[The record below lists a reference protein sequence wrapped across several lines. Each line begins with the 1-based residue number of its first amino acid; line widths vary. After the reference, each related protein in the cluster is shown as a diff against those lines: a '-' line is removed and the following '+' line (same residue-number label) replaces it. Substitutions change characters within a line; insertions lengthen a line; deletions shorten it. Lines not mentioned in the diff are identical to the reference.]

1 MYDRQPD
8 IKIGLYR
15 LIKVTPP
22 LNSASLIFPGLARA
36 HLEMVLESDDSETH
50 LENFDKSAFITELAN
65 FLRIQ
70 PAEITI
76 LKVEKGSVRLL
87 LELPATAAHDLYLMA
102 GDTVQGLP
110 NVPQIENSNRVGQRI
125 RDYELREQ
133 IGVGGSGAV
142 YRAYQPN
149 VLRDVAI
156 KIILPSYANQ
166 PEFIRRFEHEAKV
179 VARLEHMNIVPL
191 YDFWRDENGA
201 YLAMRWLRGGSLRTR
216 LKQSP
221 LEVSTIVRI
230 LNQICA
236 ALDFA
241 HQRGVIHRDIKPDNI
256 LLDESGNAYLSDFGI
271 AKDLDSNLSVTGHG
285 MMDGTPHYMS
295 PEPFRGEPVTPLSD
309 VYGLGIV
316 LYELLTGERPFGNV
330 PMEEIVYKK
339 LHDSPPSVKLRR
351 SELPESVNVVI
362 QKATAKDPTSR
373 YSNVL
378 HLAHAFE
385 QALQLA
391 DVARDGA
398 YSIVITPAG
407 STPVFGKL
415 KSKLYE
421 RADLILEKPRRLIG
435 RDDVVSHVKGLLA
448 ENERVLLQGMGG
460 IGKTSLAA
468 TVAAEWIESAKG
480 SVIWLE
486 AVNEN
491 ADTLFEALARALGE
505 QATIVDKTGDERLE
519 MIRRLLTEKKLLLV
533 IDNIWNERAL
543 YEMMKALPPHLP
555 VLLTSRSPLPIDGEI
570 INVED
575 LTPDNALVLLN
586 YHARQDF
593 SEDNNAQ
600 DLCRLLGY
608 HPFTL
613 EIAGKRLKVN
623 RSMTPMQLIE
633 SIKDA
638 PHELDMPD
646 NFSDAGRKG
655 VKDLLDAS
663 VDELAN
669 PLRNTFVF
677 MGGLFSPVASVE
689 LLSLVADQVP
699 LQSENALNDLQ
710 QRGLVEFAPTT
721 DDAPAHYRLHDLT
734 YSYARA
740 LYKEQFKNRDSVIMA
755 VQSFV
760 DDHASVFDTLEFEQP
775 NILGA
780 VKAAQMTDHVQTV
793 LDIMHV
799 LAVRGYMDARG
810 HTLLLLEQLD
820 NAIDTAR
827 QMQPQP
833 AETLHFLL
841 SKRGNAYVNQGN
853 LAQAFTIYTEA
864 LELAPN
870 STRKAILMS
879 VIGTVRFRQGQDDAA
894 SYLEQAYQIAKSN
907 QDDLALSIVLEHQ
920 GHQAKSQNNHET
932 ALRYFKEALVVAERL
947 SNIDRQFFALLNVG
961 ALEYELNQVN
971 EALVSHKMA
980 YQLAQQNDNLLWIA
994 NALQCMA
1001 EDYDQLGD
1009 RKLAQENFSAA
1020 LASFRAFGA
1029 TARVDEMIQ
1038 FMTDKHYVVAPK

>member
-1 MYDRQPD
+1 MDDRQPD

-22 LNSASLIFPGLARA
+22 LNSDSLIFPGLARA
-36 HLEMVLESDDSETH
+36 HLELVLENDDNEFD
-50 LENFDKSAFITELAN
+50 LLNFDKAAFIADLAS
-65 FLRIQ
+65 FLRVA

-76 LKVEKGSVRLL
+76 LRVEKGSIRLL

-102 GDTVQGLP
+102 GDTVQGIA
-110 NVPQIENSNRVGQRI
+110 NVPRIENSNRVGQRI

-133 IGVGGSGAV
+133 IGIGGSGAV

-166 PEFIRRFEHEAKV
+166 PEFIRRFEHEAKL

-221 LEVSTIVRI
+221 LELSTIVRI
-230 LNQICA
+230 LNQICS

-271 AKDLDSNLSVTGHG
+271 AKDLDSSVSGTGHG

-295 PEPFRGEPVTPLSD
+295 PEPFRGEPVTPVSD
-309 VYGLGIV
+309 VYGLGVV
-316 LYELLTGERPFGNV
+316 LYELLVGERPFGNL
-330 PMEEIVYKK
+330 PMAEIVYKK
-339 LHDSPPSVKLRR
+339 LHDSPPSLKLRR
-351 SELPESVNVVI
+351 PDLPEAVNSVI
-362 QKATAKDPTSR
+362 QKATAKDPAGR
-373 YSNVL
+373 YATALN
-378 HLAHAFE
+378 LAQAFE

-391 DVARDGA
+391 DVVRRGTD
-398 YSIVITPAG
+398 SNVITPSG
-407 STPVFGKL
+407 TTPVFGKL
-415 KSKLYE
+415 KSKLYD

-435 RDDVVSHVKGLLA
+435 RDDLVNRVKGLLA
-448 ENERVLLQGMGG
+448 DNERVLLQGMGG

-468 TVAAEWIESAKG
+468 TVAAQWIDSAKG
-480 SVIWLE
+480 DVVWLE
-486 AVNEN
+486 AANEN
-491 ADTLFEALARALGE
+491 AETLFEALARALGE
-505 QATIVDKTGDERLE
+505 QAAIVDKTGDERLE
-519 MIRRLLTEKKLLLV
+519 TIRRLLNEKKLLLV

-575 LTPDNALVLLN
+575 LSPINALDLLN

-593 SEDNNAQ
+593 SKDENAQ
-600 DLCRLLGY
+600 ALCKILGY

-623 RSMTPMQLIE
+623 RGMTPAQLID

-638 PHELDMPD
+638 PHELDMPE
-646 NFSDAGRKG
+646 NFADAGRKG

-663 VDELAN
+663 VDELVSH
-669 PLRNTFVF
+669 LRGTFVF
-677 MGGLFSPVASVE
+677 MGGLFSPIASVE
-689 LLSLVADQVP
+689 LLSLVADHAPRQTE
-699 LQSENALNDLQ
+699 SALKELQ
-710 QRGLVEFAPTT
+710 QRGLVELVPAAA
-721 DDAPAHYRLHDLT
+721 DAPAHYRLHDLT

-740 LYKEQFKNRDSVIMA
+740 LYREQSKNRDSVITA

-760 DDHASVFDTLEFEQP
+760 DDHASAFDTLEFDQP

-780 VKAAQMTDHVQTV
+780 VKAAQMADHTQTM
-793 LDIMHV
+793 LDIMFV
-799 LAVRGYMDARG
+799 LAVRGFMDARG
-810 HTLLLLEQLD
+810 HILLLLEQLD
-820 NAIDTAR
+820 NAIDAA
-827 QMQPQP
+827 QKMQPQP

-853 LAQAFTIYTEA
+853 LAQAFIIYKQA

-870 STRKAILMS
+870 LSRKAILMS

-920 GHQAKSQNNHET
+920 GHQAKSQNNHES
-932 ALRYFKEALVVAERL
+932 ALRYFKEALAVAERL
-947 SNIDRQFFALLNVG
+947 PNIDRQFFALLNVG
-961 ALEYELNQVN
+961 ALEYELGHVN
-971 EALVSHKMA
+971 EALVSHKLA
-980 YQLAQQNDNLLWIA
+980 YQLAQQNDNILWIA
-994 NALQCMA
+994 NALQCMG
-1001 EDYDQLGD
+1001 EDYDKLGD

-1029 TARVDEMIQ
+1029 TVRVDEMMQ
-1038 FMTDKHYVVAPK
+1038 FMTDKHYTINPK